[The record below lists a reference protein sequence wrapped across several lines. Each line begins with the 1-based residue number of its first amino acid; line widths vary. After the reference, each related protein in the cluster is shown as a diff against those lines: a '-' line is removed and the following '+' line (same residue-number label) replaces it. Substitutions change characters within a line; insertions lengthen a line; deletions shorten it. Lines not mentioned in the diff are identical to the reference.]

1 MFLCGHVSVS
11 CLWAQGAF
19 CGSPLRWLSYG
30 VLAFPRLFARV
41 AKVVEC
47 VAGDLLFVEEGI
59 IANED
64 DLTCT
69 SVPMYWLCQDMAC
82 VVCIQHTQVRG
93 GYELRCNKERRRG
106 FAVLCGC
113 ECVANGF
120 VNVVGFV
127 LWCGCDDTL
136 PFEVERVVV
145 CAKELVSGVMGEVGH
160 VWVGC
165 EWAVEHGVCACEMF
179 VEDTLDCGG
188 GCFVRAGSF
197 VALEQVD
204 NLVLERFGLE
214 LFVDV
219 FVAAFGLWCWSC

>member
-1 MFLCGHVSVS
+1 MQFHLVWVGAVAGGSGPCRLLWSFGLGLVVLAVRVSVIIPCGHVSVS

-41 AKVVEC
+41 AKAVEC

-69 SVPMYWLCQDMAC
+69 SVPMYWLCQDMAR
-82 VVCIQHTQVRG
+82 VVCIKHTQVRG

-120 VNVVGFV
+120 VDVVGFDGTHGSLGRESPGIRQISPARESDLV
-127 LWCGCDDTL
+127 WGALPWAHFSASRTACGPL
-136 PFEVERVVV
+136 ARRLL
-145 CAKELVSGVMGEVGH
+145 A
-160 VWVGC
+160 
-165 EWAVEHGVCACEMF
+165 
-179 VEDTLDCGG
+179 
-188 GCFVRAGSF
+188 
-197 VALEQVD
+197 
-204 NLVLERFGLE
+204 
-214 LFVDV
+214 
-219 FVAAFGLWCWSC
+219 